1 MNDQELSSISV
12 DRNFTWSLRD
22 IVAVGFRHQRA
33 LLLCF
38 FGILLGSLVVAV
50 LMPSTYEA
58 KTKILVKRER
68 VDPVVSTEAKSP
80 VMIQET
86 VTEEELNSEV
96 ELLQSEDVL
105 RKVVVT
111 SGLDQQK
118 SLSEY
123 ILGRRSPE
131 TRIAKATR
139 RLLSNLQVEAI
150 KKSNIISVRYAS
162 TDPQLAARVL
172 NTLDSAYIEKHI
184 ALHRP
189 AGQLQFFEN
198 ESEQYRNHLA
208 AAEEKLKQ
216 FAAEQGGVAPQ
227 MARDLALQKLTE
239 FKAALHQTQAEMA
252 ATKERMRNLEKQTGN
267 TPDRLTTQMRE
278 TDDGQLLQQLKSTLM
293 NLELKRTE
301 LLTKYQPS
309 YRLVQEVDKQI
320 ADTRTAIEEDQK
332 RPLRE
337 QTTDQNPTYAWINGE
352 LAKAKAEYSGLDAR
366 AIATQAVVNQYET
379 MTRQLEQKGILQQ
392 DLTRTAK
399 ADEENYLLYQRKR
412 EEARIAEALDRT
424 KIMNVAIA
432 ESPVVP
438 SLAASSPWLFALLG
452 VFLATAATLG
462 LAFALEYSD
471 SSFRTPR
478 EVLSELNIPLLAAV
492 PMEANV
498 ESSNGN
504 GSHNG
509 NYNRDR
515 AGQHKNIASDE
526 LTGKA

>member
-38 FGILLGSLVVAV
+38 FGILLGSLVAAV

-208 AAEEKLKQ
+208 AAE
-216 FAAEQGGVAPQ
+216 
-227 MARDLALQKLTE
+227 D
-239 FKAALHQTQAEMA
+239 
-252 ATKERMRNLEKQTGN
+252 
-267 TPDRLTTQMRE
+267 PDRLTIGT
-278 TDDGQLLQQLKSTLM
+278 S
-293 NLELKRTE
+293 
-301 LLTKYQPS
+301 
-309 YRLVQEVDKQI
+309 
-320 ADTRTAIEEDQK
+320 
-332 RPLRE
+332 
-337 QTTDQNPTYAWINGE
+337 
-352 LAKAKAEYSGLDAR
+352 
-366 AIATQAVVNQYET
+366 
-379 MTRQLEQKGILQQ
+379 
-392 DLTRTAK
+392 
-399 ADEENYLLYQRKR
+399 
-412 EEARIAEALDRT
+412 
-424 KIMNVAIA
+424 
-432 ESPVVP
+432 
-438 SLAASSPWLFALLG
+438 AASPK
-452 VFLATAATLG
+452 LAPITSAPVKT
-462 LAFALEYSD
+462 S
-471 SSFRTPR
+471 R
-478 EVLSELNIPLLAAV
+478 
-492 PMEANV
+492 
-498 ESSNGN
+498 
-504 GSHNG
+504 
-509 NYNRDR
+509 
-515 AGQHKNIASDE
+515 
-526 LTGKA
+526 